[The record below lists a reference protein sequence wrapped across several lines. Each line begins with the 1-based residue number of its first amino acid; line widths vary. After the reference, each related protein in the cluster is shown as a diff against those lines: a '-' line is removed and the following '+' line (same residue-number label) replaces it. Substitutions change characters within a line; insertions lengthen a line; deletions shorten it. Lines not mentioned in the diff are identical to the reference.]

1 MSTTEAL
8 IIGAGP
14 TGLAMAIELRRQGMP
29 YRLVEKNEHPAQ
41 YSQALVVQARTL
53 EQFERYGI
61 ADRTVAAGRETKG
74 ADIFS
79 EQKQIARMTL
89 DKIPGRYPYVLFL
102 PQSETERI
110 LTEHL
115 ESLGGRI
122 ERGIN
127 VEGIEMTS
135 DGVRAATAQE
145 QIEARWLIGCDGAH
159 SIVRRALKVPFP
171 GDTVGFAFDLG
182 DLELEGSNL
191 PGDDLRLYL
200 HHGDVLLLARL
211 KENVFRVIWAK
222 HGQVQ
227 EQIEG
232 KERQPTEADFQAA
245 IDEYAGS
252 GIRITGSKWM
262 TPFRVNQRKV
272 EHYRVGNAFMAG
284 DASHIH
290 SPVGGQGMNTGLQD
304 AANLGW
310 KLGAVRKGA
319 PEHLLDSYD
328 EERGAVG
335 KALLRITSRGLT
347 AATLENPIAEMMR
360 DAVLS
365 FGTRLEIVREAMA
378 GFVSETAIN
387 YRKSSIVVDAGG
399 RGSLHAGDRVPNPD
413 VADGRLLDPLRDGR
427 PLVLAIDTPELE
439 DLPSRFPRATVKA
452 YQNGEGRQLW
462 IVRPD
467 GYLGYR
473 GAADGPKL
481 DEYARLTG
489 LV

>member
-14 TGLAMAIELRRQGMP
+14 TGLAMAIELSRQGIP
-29 YRLVEKNEHPAQ
+29 YRLVEKSEHPAQ

-61 ADRTVAAGRETKG
+61 ADRTVAAGREAKG

-102 PQSETERI
+102 PQSDTERI
-110 LTEHL
+110 LAEHL
-115 ESLGGRI
+115 ESIGGRI
-122 ERGIN
+122 ERGIT
-127 VEGIEMTS
+127 VERIEMTPDS
-135 DGVRAATAQE
+135 VRAMTANE
-145 QIEARWLIGCDGAH
+145 PIEARWLIGCDGAH

-182 DLELEGSNL
+182 DLELEGPNL

-200 HHGDVLLLARL
+200 HHGNVLLLARL
-211 KENVFRVIWAK
+211 KGNVFRVIVAK
-222 HGQVQ
+222 HGQVHDQ
-227 EQIEG
+227 
-232 KERQPTEADFQAA
+232 ERQPTEADFQAA
-245 IDEYAGS
+245 IDQYAGP
-252 GIRITGSKWM
+252 GIRITGSEWM

-272 EHYRVGNAFMAG
+272 EHYRVGHAFLAG

-310 KLGAVRKGA
+310 KLGAVRNGA
-319 PEHLLDSYD
+319 PETLLDSYD

-335 KALLRITSRGLT
+335 RALLKATSLGLT

-365 FGTRLEIVREAMA
+365 FGTRLEIVREALA

-387 YRKSSIVVDAGG
+387 YRKSSIVVNAGE
-399 RGSLHAGDRVPNPD
+399 RVANPD
-413 VADGRLLDPLRDGR
+413 VAGGRLLDPLRDGR
-427 PLVLAIDTPELE
+427 PLVLAIDTP
-439 DLPSRFPRATVKA
+439 DVGNLPGRFPRATVKA
-452 YQNGEGRQLW
+452 YSNGEGRQLW

-473 GAADGPKL
+473 GPADGPKL
-481 DEYARLTG
+481 DAYARLTG